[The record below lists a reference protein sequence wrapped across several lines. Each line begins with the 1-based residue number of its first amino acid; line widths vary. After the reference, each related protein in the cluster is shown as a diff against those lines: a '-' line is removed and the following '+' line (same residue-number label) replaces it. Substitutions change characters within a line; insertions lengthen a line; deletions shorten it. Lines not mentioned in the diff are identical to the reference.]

1 LSKLIPTDVGTNG
14 TRYYE
19 VSGLPGAPKEIPGI
33 IRNVS
38 RDWSV
43 VGSDTKRIP
52 QRPPKVGEAIT
63 VRTNAGSIRVRIN
76 KIRVDGAIMGVVDIL
91 NPIRERDTVINGIGN
106 SDSVIVRGMDYV
118 ILVHT
123 E

>member
-1 LSKLIPTDVGTNG
+1 
-14 TRYYE
+14 
-19 VSGLPGAPKEIPGI
+19 
-33 IRNVS
+33 
-38 RDWSV
+38 
-43 VGSDTKRIP
+43 
-52 QRPPKVGEAIT
+52 
-63 VRTNAGSIRVRIN
+63 
-76 KIRVDGAIMGVVDIL
+76 MGVVDIL

>member
-1 LSKLIPTDVGTNG
+1 M
-14 TRYYE
+14 
-19 VSGLPGAPKEIPGI
+19 
-33 IRNVS
+33 
-38 RDWSV
+38 